1 MRHILDGTIARRNF
15 ITSLGGVAAVSR
27 MPHKEARADA
37 LEAALMAGA
46 ETPQS
51 ALYPSSQ
58 SCSPG
63 SIHFPTVAE
72 IEAQVPTRSYRRA
85 VGSLLLSTH
94 PDGKVPLLA
103 PTPPRSTLWDFFELR
118 FKKSRNHCL
127 QSANKALQAG
137 ADEEVILAC
146 LVHDT
151 VRELIHTDYGRCGT
165 QLYEPYLPASAPSG
179 WRH

>member
-27 MPHKEARADA
+27 MPHEARADA
-37 LEAALMAGA
+37 FEAALMAGA

-51 ALYPSSQ
+51 A
-58 SCSPG
+58 
-63 SIHFPTVAE
+63 
-72 IEAQVPTRSYRRA
+72 
-85 VGSLLLSTH
+85 
-94 PDGKVPLLA
+94 
-103 PTPPRSTLWDFFELR
+103 
-118 FKKSRNHCL
+118 
-127 QSANKALQAG
+127 NKALPAC

-151 VRELIHTDYGRCGT
+151 VRELIHTDYGRCGA